1 MVERWKEPGFIT
13 ASWSH
18 HINLELLL
26 PDFSLCEAKYPIS
39 LSHCLSG
46 FLLLEVKLIPNR
58 DINSISQSLSRRPMT
73 HREGDLMKVGTE
85 LKGIN
90 EEW

>member
-1 MVERWKEPGFIT
+1 MHSGKVERAWLYT

-26 PDFSLCEAKYPIS
+26 PDFSLCETKYPIR

-46 FLLLEVKLIPNR
+46 FLSLKAKLIPNR
-58 DINSISQSLSRRPMT
+58 DINSISQSLSRRPM
-73 HREGDLMKVGTE
+73 KVGTE
-85 LKGIN
+85 VKGTN
-90 EEW
+90 EGW